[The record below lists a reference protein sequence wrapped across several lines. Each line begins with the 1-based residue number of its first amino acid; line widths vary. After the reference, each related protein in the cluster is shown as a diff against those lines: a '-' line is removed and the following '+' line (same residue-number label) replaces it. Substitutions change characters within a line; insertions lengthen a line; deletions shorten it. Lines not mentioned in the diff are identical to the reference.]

1 MWVSRV
7 IARQVV
13 VWLFLL
19 VLEFALLELTLFL
32 VSARTLAGTSSNHG

>member
-13 VWLFLL
+13 VWLFLSPL
-19 VLEFALLELTLFL
+19 AFAFLQLTRFLL
-32 VSARTLAGTSSNHG
+32 SARALAGTSSNHG